1 MRNTI
6 KILHL
11 SQILY
16 YLSQILHKP
25 FFMSIITD
33 RSRESYS
40 NIFSPYC
47 HMCKKC
53 TIQGGAIIENVNN
66 NQNIRAVKLIDW
78 NEKEKEKTLK
88 DVLKRHP
95 GDAMAYRSFQRW
107 FDQIEENIKL
117 SSPDHDVRRVVVCEN
132 MNGEVVNIDYEY
144 YPDDTGEERDIAFRF
159 KTVRS

>member
-1 MRNTI
+1 MYNAG
-6 KILHL
+6 
-11 SQILY
+11 
-16 YLSQILHKP
+16 
-25 FFMSIITD
+25 
-33 RSRESYS
+33 
-40 NIFSPYC
+40 
-47 HMCKKC
+47 
-53 TIQGGAIIENVNN
+53 GGAIIENVKN
-66 NQNIRAVKLIDW
+66 NQNIRVVKLIEW

-107 FDQIEENIKL
+107 FDQIEEKIKL

-132 MNGEVVNIDYEY
+132 MSGEVVNIDYEY